1 MSLVATNP
9 HHVKIINS
17 EKKIGL
23 SIELPLPKKNRG
35 KPFRQ
40 ILAALIANLGTIN
53 VGFAFGFSAV
63 ANPQLMAPDSVLR
76 ITKEQASWVGK
87 SVASFVCPT
96 QQLPTMNVLFSPSA
110 MQPHCLQPLRPLGA
124 CWAAT

>member
-1 MSLVATNP
+1 MAASPFSPEQVSLVATNP
-9 HHVKIINS
+9 HHVKLINS

-40 ILAALIANLGTIN
+40 ILAAFIANLGTIN

-63 ANPQLMAPDSVLR
+63 ANPQLMAPDSVLH

-87 SVASFVCPT
+87 
-96 QQLPTMNVLFSPSA
+96 
-110 MQPHCLQPLRPLGA
+110 
-124 CWAAT
+124 